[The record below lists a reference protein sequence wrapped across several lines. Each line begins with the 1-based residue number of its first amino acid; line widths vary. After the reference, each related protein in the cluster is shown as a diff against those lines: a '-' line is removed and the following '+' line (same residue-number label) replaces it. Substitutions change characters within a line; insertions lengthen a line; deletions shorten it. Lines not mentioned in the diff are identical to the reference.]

1 MLVRNYSKP
10 FCIVGFILAEIY
22 MLFVVLAPNTGH
34 DPHRTLLSPMV
45 FESRPAEA
53 AVVPTGYKIG
63 RVLVAGIY
71 FGPAGALVG
80 LGVGLVFSAVVQ
92 AVRRK

>member
-1 MLVRNYSKP
+1 MLLRNYAKP

-34 DPHRTLLSPMV
+34 DPRRALLAPIAI
-45 FESRPAEA
+45 ESSAADPAA
-53 AVVPTGYKIG
+53 VPTGYKIG
-63 RVLVAGIY
+63 RVLVAGMF